1 MPTIPVDKLVT
12 GVTENGD
19 FLVFYVE
26 SSQPGHDDYRVD
38 KEKFCGHGDCDCDD
52 FRVALRADAEPLLLQ
67 GYEGMKEHEAFLIGP
82 WRRRLAETGE
92 WLVHYYEVT
101 QQPEKARMWR
111 EKLSPE

>member
-1 MPTIPVDKLVT
+1 MLQTQYAGAEAHVREALAIFEKERPDDIRRFYWVSVL
-12 GVTENGD
+12 GD
-19 FLVFYVE
+19 VLC
-26 SSQPGHDDYRVD
+26 SQAKY
-38 KEKFCGHGDCDCDD
+38 
-52 FRVALRADAEPLLLQ
+52 ADAEPLLLQ